1 MRKLGLDV
9 GDKRIGMAISD
20 TLGCTAQGLMT
31 ILRKSALVDLMAIRK
46 ITQEYEVDEVVV
58 GLPLSLDGSLG
69 TQAKKVLSFVA
80 FLQQRLD
87 VPVKVWDERL
97 TTLVARKALISSEV
111 RRTRRKQVI
120 DKVAAALILQGYLD
134 SQRRR

>member
-1 MRKLGLDV
+1 MRKLGLDI
-9 GDKRIGMAISD
+9 GDKRIGVAISD
-20 TLGCTAQGLMT
+20 PRNCIAQSLMT
-31 ILRKSALVDLMAIRK
+31 ILRKSPLVDLMAIRK
-46 ITQEYEVDEVVV
+46 IIQKYTVDEVVV

-80 FLQQRLD
+80 ILQQQLN

-97 TTLVARKALISSEV
+97 TTLVARKALISSGV
-111 RRTRRKQVI
+111 RRIRRKQVI

-134 SQRRR
+134 SQQ